1 MEQIRAATLSLRLLG
16 EALADR
22 TGNAVSIAAVRHLPE
37 SDAWLASGT
46 LGQQS
51 VTLAGVFVVPP
62 NGATAWSAARAAL
75 EERLSGSVEGGYL
88 LWVPPG
94 AELSTREPLR
104 SDLIMRVEERARTLA
119 PGGHGEVRF
128 PVALTL
134 RKSDDEGTYM
144 TVRGGL
150 APLWARFTGRVFGHY
165 QLDSSELHRL
175 PTGDGYATTLID
187 RIALEANGLSLG
199 HALQIETEDAWT
211 IQRLRGGDGFAII
224 GEPPEADLSS
234 GASLRKHLRRTMQS
248 LRPALIADPADLRI
262 VGFVGPYATFEDQP
276 VGTALLGMDPSLYG
290 GIDMMLLA
298 ADGRV
303 GPLLD
308 LTRAPALAAVAR
320 GPGESEGWGV

>member
-1 MEQIRAATLSLRLLG
+1 MEHARAAALSLRLLG
-16 EALADR
+16 EALALR
-22 TGNAVSIAAVRHLPE
+22 TGNAVSLAAVRHLPE
-37 SDAWLASGT
+37 SDAWLSTAM
-46 LGQQS
+46 LGERS
-51 VTLAGVFVVPP
+51 LTVACVFVVPSELP
-62 NGATAWSAARAAL
+62 GAWSPARAAL
-75 EERLSGSVEGGYL
+75 EERLSASAEGGYL

-187 RIALEANGLSLG
+187 RIALEANALSLG
-199 HALQIETEDAWT
+199 QAIQIETEDAWT
-211 IQRLRGGDGFAII
+211 LQRLRSGDGFAII
-224 GEPPEADLSS
+224 GEPPETNLSS
-234 GASLRKHLRRTMQS
+234 GASLRKHLRRTMHL
-248 LRPALIADPADLRI
+248 LRPALIADPADLRV
-262 VGFVGPYATFEDQP
+262 VGFIGPYAAFDDQP

-290 GIDMMLLA
+290 GIDMLLLA

-303 GPLLD
+303 GPVLD
-308 LTRAPALAAVAR
+308 LTRSPALAAVTR